1 MLKNKILQSGG
12 DSSTSLRADSPASRS
27 ALPDREKEQRT
38 TVISGRSLSG
48 SLQKSGPVGSLV
60 KMLLESPRWYSPA
73 RSLLWR
79 VKPICSERRRSELRS
94 SSDSSSI
101 PYSKTLSQSDIP
113 SSRLLYLL
121 VPSARPTAGTESFSS
136 PGGTTAKLLPTPIG
150 WDGERGGARKLTGK
164 GTTERANPSMD
175 YSASLKDMAAAKLLP
190 TPLSQGLKVNEGGR
204 SNPIRLT
211 LLPTPMA
218 TEISHAERTE
228 ALIAAGGK
236 TFCSRKN
243 GESRPNGLMDFL
255 QFHGLLPTPT
265 ASAEKQGTT
274 KDMRCGKS
282 RKTTLNHF
290 IAKEIVGNNSQLNP
304 LFVEEMMGFPYLWTL
319 LPFLSRN
326 GAATQ

>member
-1 MLKNKILQSGG
+1 MLKDKILQNGG

-121 VPSARPTAGTESFSS
+121 VPSERPTAGTESFSS
-136 PGGTTAKLLPTPIG
+136 PGGTTAK
-150 WDGERGGARKLTGK
+150 
-164 GTTERANPSMD
+164 
-175 YSASLKDMAAAKLLP
+175 
-190 TPLSQGLKVNEGGR
+190 
-204 SNPIRLT
+204 

-282 RKTTLNHF
+282 RKTALNHF
-290 IAKEIVGNNSQLNP
+290 IAKEIVGNNFQLNP